1 MLMRDMR
8 RQLKVATRRK
18 NKKRRSRIGPIFVSP
33 DGGETV
39 YEQNLDGTYGKMVS
53 KSQLAKDVE
62 EAQLEEEMVG
72 AGAIELRRKYPALAK
87 AWKQYKT
94 LWHLIVDKDDY
105 Y

>member
-1 MLMRDMR
+1 MAKKKSKR
-8 RQLKVATRRK
+8 ARRK
-18 NKKRRSRIGPIFVSP
+18 KRLVKTGPIFVSP

-39 YEQNLDGTYGKMVS
+39 YEQNLNGTYGKMVS